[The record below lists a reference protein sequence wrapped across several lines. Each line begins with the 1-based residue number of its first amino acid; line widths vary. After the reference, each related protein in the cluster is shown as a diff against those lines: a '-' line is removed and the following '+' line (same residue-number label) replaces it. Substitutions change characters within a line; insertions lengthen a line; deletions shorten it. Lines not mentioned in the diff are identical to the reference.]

1 MMQNNNPS
9 LSWDYYWGDFHLF
22 IDNQVLDIATVSG
35 SAEFKAKKYAMIG
48 VVIAYNNES
57 AFTDP
62 AKEKCM
68 TSSFL
73 KTWDHFKMNDESFH

>member
-1 MMQNNNPS
+1 
-9 LSWDYYWGDFHLF
+9 
-22 IDNQVLDIATVSG
+22 LDIAAVSVS
-35 SAEFKAKKYAMIG
+35 SAESKAKKYAMIG
-48 VVIAYNNES
+48 DAMIGVFIAYNNES

-62 AKEKCM
+62 VKEKCM

>member
-1 MMQNNNPS
+1 MMQNNNPG
-9 LSWDYYWGDFHLF
+9 LSWDYYWRDFYLF
-22 IDNQVLDIATVSG
+22 IDNQVLDIAAVSG

-48 VVIAYNNES
+48 VFIAYNNES

-62 AKEKCM
+62 VKEKCM

-73 KTWDHFKMNDESFH
+73 KLGIILR